1 MKLLCTEISPLINSS
16 FFIEKRERDFFSSP
30 FHTQPSFHSHPELE
44 LVYIMEGYGKR
55 IIGNKVESF
64 NSGDM
69 VFIGSNVPHIWLSD
83 ETFYKENSILY
94 SKSIVSYIHPKIFK
108 EVFTH
113 IEELSSI
120 KNMIERASRGI
131 RIIGE
136 TRDKIAERL
145 QTCVAKTG
153 FEKFNEFLTILYL
166 ISISEETTHIIDEE
180 SASIKN
186 AHSDR
191 LIEVIKY
198 IKDNFSEP
206 ISLKEVS
213 KIACMTEQSFCRYF
227 KNRTQKSFSEYLLN
241 LRMSHACQLLIS
253 VDKSI
258 SDIAFSCGY
267 RSTSHFCQVFKDEIG
282 VTPHQY
288 KVSFFKN
295 LSLPA

>member
-83 ETFYKENSILY
+83 ETFYKENSVLY

-113 IEELSSI
+113 VEEFSLI

-131 RIIGE
+131 RIVGE

-145 QTCVAKTG
+145 ISCISKSG
-153 FEKFNEFLTILYL
+153 FEKFNELLNIMHL
-166 ISISEETTHIIDEE
+166 ISISEDTVHIIDEE
-180 SASIKN
+180 AAGIRN
-186 AHSDR
+186 AQSDR

-206 ISLKEVS
+206 ISLKDIS

-241 LRMSHACQLLIS
+241 LRMSHACQLLITG
-253 VDKSI
+253 DKSI

-282 VTPHQY
+282 ETPHQY
-288 KVSFFKN
+288 KVSFLKN